1 MCQGIPRTVLEVG
14 ERRLRVQVDETS
26 RWMQA
31 SEHLTREV
39 TPGAFVIVY
48 AGVAIEQPPCDRY
61 ELVLRN
67 IPTQAVGR
75 KFAQEAEAA
84 GFRVGIVSR

>member
-14 ERRLRVQVDETS
+14 QRRLRVQVDETS

-48 AGVAIEQPPCDRY
+48 AGVAIEQVSA
-61 ELVLRN
+61 EEAHEQL
-67 IPTQAVGR
+67 
-75 KFAQEAEAA
+75 KFLADLEAQFPDTEFPEASA
-84 GFRVGIVSR
+84 